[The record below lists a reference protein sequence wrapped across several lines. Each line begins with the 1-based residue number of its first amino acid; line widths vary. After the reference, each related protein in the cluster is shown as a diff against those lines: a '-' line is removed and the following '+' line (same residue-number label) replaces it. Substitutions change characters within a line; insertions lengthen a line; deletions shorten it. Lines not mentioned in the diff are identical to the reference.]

1 MATDFDR
8 LKDYLNY
15 LVEVHDEADW
25 KTRLR
30 PKAGELPPSLPRGL
44 DEDAVDARWQI
55 LNRAAGTREAL
66 ADPAGLPATELYH
79 RNIENFIGAVKVPV
93 GVAGPLRVNGMFA
106 QGDYYFPL
114 ATTEAT
120 LVASFNRGARVISE
134 SGGCTTVLANEGV
147 ARAPGFV
154 FENLTDAALF
164 VMWAMHQEKKLKHIA
179 QQTTRHGRL
188 ISTSFNIEGNT
199 VYFLFEFV
207 TADASGQNMSTI
219 AANAVYE
226 FMRTKSPI
234 QPKFSFVESNLS
246 GDKKANVHALQS
258 VRGRKVTAEV
268 IIPAGIVESNLHTT
282 PETMARYTQLATTA
296 SLLNGTIGTQGHY
309 ANGLAALYVACGQ
322 DIACVAESAVGIT
335 RMELAS
341 GGALRVCVTMPNLM
355 VATLGGGTTLPSQ
368 AACLDIMGLQGA
380 GKAHAFAEVVAAVC
394 MAGEISLVG
403 SICAHEFVQAH
414 QRFARGTPEGSDTQS
429 S

>member
-8 LKDYLNY
+8 LKDYLDY
-15 LVEVHDEADW
+15 LVQVHHESDW

-44 DEDAVDARWQI
+44 DAEAVAARWEV
-55 LNRAAGTREAL
+55 LNRGAETRAAL
-66 ADPAGLPATELYH
+66 ADPAGLPSFELYR
-79 RNIENFIGAVKVPV
+79 RNIENFIGMVKVPV

-120 LVASFNRGARVISE
+120 LVASFNRGARLISE

-164 VMWAMHQEKKLKHIA
+164 VMWAVHQEKKLKHIA
-179 QQTTRHGRL
+179 QKTTTHGRL

-226 FMRTKSPI
+226 FMLKKSPI
-234 QPKFSFVESNLS
+234 RPKFSFLESNLS
-246 GDKKANVHALQS
+246 GDKKATAHALQS

-268 IIPAGIVESNLHTT
+268 IIPAPLVEKHLHTT
-282 PETMARYTQLATTA
+282 PESMARYAQLATTA
-296 SLLNGTIGTQGHY
+296 SLLNGAIGTQGHY
-309 ANGLAALYVACGQ
+309 ANGLAALYLACGQ

-335 RMELAS
+335 RMELAT

-355 VATLGGGTTLPSQ
+355 VATMGGGTTLPSQ

-394 MAGEISLVG
+394 MAGELSLAG

-414 QRFARGTPEGSDTQS
+414 QRFARGTPEGSDTPS